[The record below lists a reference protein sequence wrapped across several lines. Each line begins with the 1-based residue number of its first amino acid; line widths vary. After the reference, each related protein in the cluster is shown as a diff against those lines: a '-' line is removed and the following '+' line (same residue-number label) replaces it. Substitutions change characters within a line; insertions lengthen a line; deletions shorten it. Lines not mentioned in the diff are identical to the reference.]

1 MEKLNPFDTI
11 LKQIDMAAEKLKLDP
26 SIVERLKHPRKII
39 IVSIPIRMD
48 DGRVKVFTG
57 YRVQYDM
64 TRGPC
69 KGGIRYHPDVNLD
82 EIKALAAW
90 MSWKCAVM
98 DIPYGGA
105 KGGVACNPKE
115 MSRGELER
123 LTRAY
128 TAMIIDEIGPYK
140 DIPAPDVY
148 TDSQAMAWIMDTYSQ
163 FKGYP
168 VPEVVTG
175 KPIELGGS
183 EGREEAT
190 GRGVA
195 ICARE
200 AAKHVG
206 IELRGARVV
215 VQGFGNV
222 GKFAAKLLQG
232 MGCRIIALSD
242 SRGGI
247 YKESGLDTLAAI
259 EYKNRTGRLSGF
271 QGCEEITNEELLEL
285 ECEILVPAALENQIT
300 ETNADKIKAKIVV
313 EGANGPVSFGARKI
327 LHQRGIFVVPDILA
341 NAGGV
346 TVSYFEWIQ
355 NLRREHWTEKEV
367 NQRLEEKMVKA
378 FNDVLALAKQYNVSM
393 ADAACLLAIRRIADA
408 MKKLSL

>member
-1 MEKLNPFDTI
+1 
-11 LKQIDMAAEKLKLDP
+11 MAAEKLKLDP
-26 SIVERLKHPRKII
+26 SIVERLKHPRKVIV
-39 IVSIPIRMD
+39 VSIPVRMD
-48 DGRVKVFTG
+48 NGRVKVFTG

-90 MSWKCAVM
+90 MAWKCAVM

-115 MSRGELER
+115 MSKGELER

-128 TAMIIDEIGPYK
+128 TTMIIDEIGPYK

-148 TDSQAMAWIMDTYSQ
+148 TDSQTMAWIMDTYSQ

-222 GKFAAKLLQG
+222 GKFAAKLLQE

-242 SRGGI
+242 SKGGI

-271 QGCEEITNEELLEL
+271 QGCKEISNEELLEL

-300 ETNADKIKAKIVV
+300 EANADKIKAKIIV
-313 EGANGPVSFGARKI
+313 EGANGPVSPGAREI

-355 NLRREHWTEKEV
+355 NLRRERWTEKEV
-367 NQRLEEKMVKA
+367 NERLEEKMVKA
-378 FNDVLALAKQYNVSM
+378 FNDVLALAKQYDVSM
-393 ADAACLLAIRRIADA
+393 ADAAYLLAIRRIADA
-408 MKKLSL
+408 YEKLS